1 MSKKLNILIVVAA
14 VSFVAC
20 GLHAAPQAQAETPPG
35 GLYTE
40 AQAMR
45 GEELYATQCASCHG
59 LELEGVPDLF
69 PALIGDT
76 FVQMWQERSVG
87 ELFEKVIVTMPALD
101 PGVLTPE
108 QSADLVAYMLSTSN
122 YPSGPADLATDLD
135 ALNAIPVGAP

>member
-1 MSKKLNILIVVAA
+1 MTKKLNRLIGVAA
-14 VSFVAC
+14 VFFVAC
-20 GLHAAPQAQAETPPG
+20 GHHAAPPVQTGAG
-35 GLYTE
+35 GSYTD

-69 PALIGDT
+69 PALVGDT
-76 FVQMWQERSVG
+76 FVETWQERSVG

-122 YPSGPADLATDLD
+122 YPSGSADLATDLD